1 MDLVKY
7 NIINFLLQL
16 NIKIGRKLSY
26 LLAKYEADEYVEKN
40 ENIDLRSIPR
50 RIKNIILHDQ
60 DIIDQRRTL
69 CNDCEHRLG
78 LNCKKCGCFIA
89 AKTRVAITSCPV
101 GKWGKVEIEGK
112 KVGTYVTS

>member
-7 NIINFLLQL
+7 NIINFLLQF
-16 NIKIGRKLSY
+16 NIKIGRKLMY
-26 LLAKYEADEYVEKN
+26 LLVKHEANEYAEKN

-60 DIIDQRRTL
+60 EIIDKRRAL
-69 CNDCEHRLG
+69 CNDCEHRFG

-89 AKTRVAITSCPV
+89 AKTRVATTSCPV
-101 GKWGKVEIEGK
+101 GKWDKEITKGE